1 MMCCSYNCNQGRSC
15 PIRKK
20 TMPERLDTFGR
31 FVTVLAAAIILG
43 YLMGWVVAPLAV
55 GLLP

>member
-1 MMCCSYNCNQGRSC
+1 MRCNNNNCNQCRNC
-15 PIRKK
+15 PSRKK
-20 TMPERLDTFGR
+20 TVPEWLDTFGR
-31 FVTVLAAAIILG
+31 FVTVLAAAVILG